1 MPDGSTAAAAAAAAA
16 AGPAV
21 AVAAKN
27 LDVKMV
33 GILKLDAL
41 IPKST
46 MMHLT
51 QETVKYKPQITNH
64 TINHKP

>member
-1 MPDGSTAAAAAAAAA
+1 MPDGSTAASATAAAA

-21 AVAAKN
+21 AVATKN

-33 GILKLDAL
+33 GILQTRHPNAQ
-41 IPKST
+41 PT

-51 QETVKYKPQITNH
+51 QETVKHKPQITNH
-64 TINHKP
+64 KP